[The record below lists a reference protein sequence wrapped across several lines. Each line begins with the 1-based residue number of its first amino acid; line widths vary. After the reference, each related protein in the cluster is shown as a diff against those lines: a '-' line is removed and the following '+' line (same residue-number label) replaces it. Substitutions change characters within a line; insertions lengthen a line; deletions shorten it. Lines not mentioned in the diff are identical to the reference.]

1 MVNPNSTHITFCQL
15 LGARAAPFEEVR
27 DRWFSRVSNFT
38 ALNLKCN
45 SPMIDPQVE
54 KLFPKEKKFEQVILT
69 KAIQEGVYTLPPK
82 QRVHP

>member
-1 MVNPNSTHITFCQL
+1 MVLTGVELYRFKP
-15 LGARAAPFEEVR
+15 EVY
-27 DRWFSRVSNFT
+27 
-38 ALNLKCN
+38 

>member
-1 MVNPNSTHITFCQL
+1 
-15 LGARAAPFEEVR
+15 
-27 DRWFSRVSNFT
+27 
-38 ALNLKCN
+38 
-45 SPMIDPQVE
+45 MIDPQVE